1 MGNLFLNGESRK
13 RELVMIYCLEDDQSI
28 RDIEI
33 YALKQTGYEA
43 EGFSNSADF
52 FAAVKK
58 EKPELVILDIMLPD
72 EDGVTVLKKIRARE
86 ETKNIPVIMASA
98 KGSEF
103 DKINSLDL
111 GADDYLAKPFG
122 MMEMVSRVR
131 AVLRRFTK
139 ETHVEKEM
147 KLGSISL
154 IPNRHE
160 VYVDN
165 QKIDLTLKE
174 YELLKLL
181 ITYPGIVFTRE
192 QLLNSIWGTEY
203 DGETRTVDVH
213 VRTLRQKLGDAQ
225 NHISTIRGVG
235 YRFEENIS
243 YD

>member
-1 MGNLFLNGESRK
+1 
-13 RELVMIYCLEDDQSI
+13 MIYCLEDDQSI

-33 YALKQTGYEA
+33 YTLKQTGYEA
-43 EGFSNSADF
+43 VGFSNSADF
-52 FAAVKK
+52 FMALKK
-58 EKPELVILDIMLPD
+58 EKPELILLDIMLPD
-72 EDGVTVLKKIRARE
+72 EDGVTILKKIRAKE

-103 DKINSLDL
+103 DKINALDL

-131 AVLRRFTK
+131 AVLRRVTK
-139 ETHVEKEM
+139 TSKDDKTIELCDIK
-147 KLGSISL
+147 L

-160 VYVDN
+160 VYVNN

-181 ITYPGIVFTRE
+181 ISYPGIVFTRE

-213 VRTLRQKLGDAQ
+213 IRTLRQKLNEVQD
-225 NHISTIRGVG
+225 HISTIRGVG
-235 YRFEENIS
+235 YRFEEKI
-243 YD
+243 

>member
-1 MGNLFLNGESRK
+1 
-13 RELVMIYCLEDDQSI
+13 MIYCLEDDQSI

-33 YALKQTGYEA
+33 YTLKQTGYEA
-43 EGFSNSADF
+43 VGFSNSADF
-52 FAAVKK
+52 FMALKK
-58 EKPELVILDIMLPD
+58 EKPELILLDIMLPD
-72 EDGVTVLKKIRARE
+72 EDGVTILKKIRAKE

-103 DKINSLDL
+103 DKINALDL

-131 AVLRRFTK
+131 AVLRRVTK
-139 ETHVEKEM
+139 TTKDDKNIELCDIK
-147 KLGSISL
+147 L

-160 VYVDN
+160 VYVND

-181 ITYPGIVFTRE
+181 ISYPGIVFTRE

-213 VRTLRQKLGDAQ
+213 IRTLRQKLNEAQ
-225 NHISTIRGVG
+225 DHISTIRGVG
-235 YRFEENIS
+235 YRFEEKI
-243 YD
+243 

>member
-52 FAAVKK
+52 FTAVKK
-58 EKPELVILDIMLPD
+58 EKPELIILDIMLPD

-111 GADDYLAKPFG
+111 GADDYIAKPFG
-122 MMEMVSRVR
+122 VMEFLARIRVIF
-131 AVLRRFTK
+131 RRKAIK
-139 ETHVEKEM
+139 EQN
-147 KLGSISL
+147 SDISFDGL
-154 IPNRHE
+154 EFSYKNHI
-160 VYVDN
+160 V
-165 QKIDLTLKE
+165 KIDDKPLELTLKE
-174 YELLKLL
+174 FELLGFLL
-181 ITYPGIVFTRE
+181 QNPNQVFSRDM
-192 QLLNSIWGTEY
+192 LLEMIWGYSY
-203 DGETRTVDVH
+203 DKESRTIDMH
-213 VRTLRQKLGDAQ
+213 IKTLRKKLGNMAD
-225 NHISTIRGVG
+225 IIRTIHGVG
-235 YRFEENIS
+235 YKLIR
-243 YD
+243 D

>member
-1 MGNLFLNGESRK
+1 
-13 RELVMIYCLEDDQSI
+13 MIYCLEDDQSI

-33 YALKQTGYEA
+33 YTLKQTGYEA
-43 EGFSNSADF
+43 VGFSNSTDF
-52 FAAVKK
+52 FMALKK
-58 EKPELVILDIMLPD
+58 EKPELILLDIMLPD
-72 EDGVTVLKKIRARE
+72 EDGVTILKKIRAKE

-103 DKINSLDL
+103 DKINALDL

-131 AVLRRFTK
+131 AVLRRVTK
-139 ETHVEKEM
+139 TSKDDKTIELCDIK
-147 KLGSISL
+147 L

-160 VYVDN
+160 VYVNN

-181 ITYPGIVFTRE
+181 ISYPGIVFTRE

-213 VRTLRQKLGDAQ
+213 IRTLRQKLNEVQD
-225 NHISTIRGVG
+225 HISTIRGVG
-235 YRFEENIS
+235 YRFEEKI
-243 YD
+243 

>member
-1 MGNLFLNGESRK
+1 
-13 RELVMIYCLEDDQSI
+13 MIYCLEDDQSI

-33 YALKQTGYEA
+33 YTLKQTGYEA
-43 EGFSNSADF
+43 VGFSNSADF
-52 FAAVKK
+52 FMALKK
-58 EKPELVILDIMLPD
+58 EKPELILLDIMLPD
-72 EDGVTVLKKIRARE
+72 EDGVTILKKIRAKE

-103 DKINSLDL
+103 DKINALDL

-131 AVLRRFTK
+131 AVLRRVTK
-139 ETHVEKEM
+139 TDKDDKNIELCGIK
-147 KLGSISL
+147 L

-160 VYVDN
+160 VYVND

-213 VRTLRQKLGDAQ
+213 IRTLRQKLNEAED
-225 NHISTIRGVG
+225 HISTIRGVG
-235 YRFEENIS
+235 YRFEENI
-243 YD
+243 